1 MAAVDGTTGEVLL
14 FGLIKV
20 SMKFGG
26 KDGGGRHKS
35 CKGLSKQM
43 RGGAL
48 FVIKCSEDRCKPL
61 VLFFDAG
68 ESEYT
73 PP

>member
-43 RGGAL
+43 RGGA

-61 VLFFDAG
+61 VLFFDAD